1 MELPRSFEGA
11 DALPVDA
18 VPPAV
23 RAAAL
28 ASRNSGEPVGGY
40 LYDLAAAKERAES
53 LVRALPSRVK
63 VFYAVKANS
72 FPPLLAALAEIL
84 HGFEVASVSE
94 ANLAIAATRKAA
106 THSAAAAHGA
116 APHGAAPHGAA
127 PHGAAPH
134 GAAPHGAAAH
144 GAAVVEAPPVGPS
157 ATGGRMVVSGPGKN
171 SAMLAGLLA
180 LEHPLTINVESLLE
194 LHRLSRAAVATGRH
208 APGREV
214 PVALR
219 VNPERSPVRIDHA
232 HGLTMG
238 GLPSPFGIPEPEIP
252 AAIRAVGSLPGVDFV
267 GFHLHAVSGNMDAD
281 LHAEYVRG
289 AVDWAVRTADE
300 HGLHLRTIDVGGGL
314 GIPFEPGPEFDI
326 TAFGAALEPPEG
338 VELVL
343 EPGRWMAGPIGWYAT
358 EVVDVKRAYGEA
370 FVVVRGGINH
380 FQLPTSWEIRHNFA
394 VVPIDDWP
402 VGLPR
407 PVVERERVTVC
418 GELCTPED
426 VLARDVTVERVRAGD
441 LLIFPNAGAYGFEFA
456 MPAFLGQ
463 PPAWRTALIRPRG

>member
-18 VPPAV
+18 VPAAV

-40 LYDLAAAKERAES
+40 LYDLAAANERAER
-53 LVRALPSRVK
+53 LVRALPPRAE
-63 VFYAVKANS
+63 VFYAVKANA
-72 FPPLLAALAEIL
+72 FPPLLNTLAEAL

-94 ANLAIAATRKAA
+94 ARLAIAAARRAGKTPRL
-106 THSAAAAHGA
+106 
-116 APHGAAPHGAA
+116 
-127 PHGAAPH
+127 
-134 GAAPHGAAAH
+134 
-144 GAAVVEAPPVGPS
+144 
-157 ATGGRMVVSGPGKN
+157 VVSGPAKN
-171 SAMLAGLLA
+171 PTLLAGLLEA
-180 LEHPLTINVESLLE
+180 PDTQDDTEITINVESILE
-194 LHRLSRAAVATGRH
+194 LHRLSRAAVRH
-208 APGREV
+208 APTTEI

-219 VNPERSPVRIDHA
+219 VNPAHSPLKIEHT

-238 GLPSPFGIPEPEIP
+238 GVPSPFGIPEPEIP
-252 AAIRAVGSLPGVDFV
+252 AALRALESLPGVRFQ
-267 GFHLHAVSGNMDAD
+267 GFHLHAVSGNMDAER
-281 LHAEYVRG
+281 HAEYVRG
-289 AVDWAVRTADE
+289 AVDWAVRTADA
-300 HGLHLRTIDVGGGL
+300 HGLELRTIDVGGGL
-314 GIPFEPGPEFDI
+314 GIPFEPGPEFDVA
-326 TAFGAALEPPEG
+326 AFGAALDVPDET
-338 VELVL
+338 ELIL

-358 EVVDVKRAYGEA
+358 EVVDVKHAYGEV

-402 VGLPR
+402 LGLPR
-407 PVVERERVTVC
+407 PSAERARVTVS

-426 VLARDVTVERVRAGD
+426 VLARDVTVGRVRAGD

-463 PPAWRTALIRPRG
+463 PPAWRAALTRPAIPRPASRVDDLSNFR

>member
-1 MELPRSFEGA
+1 MELPRSFEGT

-18 VPPAV
+18 VPAAV

-40 LYDLAAAKERAES
+40 LYDLAAATERAEG
-53 LVRALPSRVK
+53 LVRALPSRAK

-72 FPPLLAALAEIL
+72 FPPLLTTLAETV

-94 ANLAIAATRKAA
+94 ARLAIAAAGKA
-106 THSAAAAHGA
+106 GKI
-116 APHGAAPHGAA
+116 P
-127 PHGAAPH
+127 
-134 GAAPHGAAAH
+134 
-144 GAAVVEAPPVGPS
+144 
-157 ATGGRMVVSGPGKN
+157 RLVVSGPAKN
-171 SAMLAGLLA
+171 PTLLAGLLA
-180 LEHPLTINVESLLE
+180 LDSPAGHELTINVESILE
-194 LHRLSRAAVATGRH
+194 LHRLSRAVSGH

-219 VNPERSPVRIDHA
+219 VNPERSPVTIDHS

-238 GLPSPFGIPEPEIP
+238 GLPSPFGIPEPQIP
-252 AAIRAVGSLPGVDFV
+252 AAVRALGSLPGVRFV

-281 LHAEYVRG
+281 LHAQYVRG
-289 AVDWAVRTADE
+289 AIDWAVRTADA
-300 HGLHLRTIDVGGGL
+300 HGLELRTIDVGGGL
-314 GIPFEPGPEFDI
+314 GIPFEPGPEFDVA
-326 TAFGAALEPPEG
+326 AFGASIDVPDG

-343 EPGRWMAGPIGWYAT
+343 EPGRWMAGPVGWYAT
-358 EVVDVKRAYGEA
+358 EVVDVKHAYGEV

-402 VGLPR
+402 IGLPR
-407 PVVERERVTVC
+407 PTAERARVTVS

-426 VLARDVTVERVRAGD
+426 VLARDVTVDRVRAGD

-463 PPAWRTALIRPRG
+463 PPAWRTALTRPAIPRPASRVDDLSNFR

>member
-1 MELPRSFEGA
+1 MELPRSFAGA

-28 ASRNSGEPVGGY
+28 ASRNSGELVGGY
-40 LYDLAAAKERAES
+40 LYDLAAAKERAAR
-53 LVRALPSRVK
+53 LVRTLPPWVK
-63 VFYAVKANS
+63 VCYAVKANS
-72 FPPLLAALAEIL
+72 FAPLLGALADEI
-84 HGFEVASVSE
+84 HGFEVASVAE
-94 ANLAIAATRKAA
+94 ARLAV
-106 THSAAAAHGA
+106 AAAARAGTT
-116 APHGAAPHGAA
+116 P
-127 PHGAAPH
+127 
-134 GAAPHGAAAH
+134 
-144 GAAVVEAPPVGPS
+144 
-157 ATGGRMVVSGPGKN
+157 RLVVSGPAKN
-171 SAMLAGLLA
+171 PTMLAGLVGPDVPDGA
-180 LEHPLTINVESLLE
+180 LTVNVESVLE
-194 LHRLSRAAVATGRH
+194 LHRLSRAAVAAGRH

-219 VNPERSPVRIDHA
+219 VNPATSPVRVDRA
-232 HGLTMG
+232 RGLTMG

-252 AAIRAVGSLPGVDFV
+252 AALRALGSLPGVRFV
-267 GFHLHAVSGNMDAD
+267 GFHLHAVSGNMDAN
-281 LHAEYVRG
+281 LHADYVAG

-300 HGLHLRTIDVGGGL
+300 HGLPLRTIDVGGGL
-314 GIPFEPGPEFDI
+314 GIPFEPGPEFDVD
-326 TAFGAALEPPEG
+326 AFGAALATRPLEG
-338 VELVL
+338 VELIL

-358 EVVDVKRAYGEA
+358 EVVDVKRSYGEV

-407 PVVERERVTVC
+407 PAAERVPVTVS

-441 LLIFPNAGAYGFEFA
+441 VLIFPNAGAYGFEFA

-463 PPAWRTALIRPRG
+463 PPAWRAALIRPEGQAPRPRPASRVDDFTNLR